1 MKILILY
8 ILILIVI
15 LYNEVVGFYTNTK
28 YTATSSSLSMIL
40 NMPFDDLSLQ
50 IGGSGK
56 AKTIWELLKKGID
69 PLDYNND
76 DGLSNRAKDILLTI
90 LQGQPILPTTVTTET
105 LSGSIYYPS
114 FSYYYYN

>member
-1 MKILILY
+1 M
-8 ILILIVI
+8 IVI

>member
-8 ILILIVI
+8 ILVI

-28 YTATSSSLSMIL
+28 YTGSRSLSMIL

-76 DGLSNRAKDILLTI
+76 DGLSNKAKDILLTI
-90 LQGQPILPTTVTTET
+90 LQGQPLLPTTVTTET

-114 FSYYYYN
+114 FSF

>member
-1 MKILILY
+1 MKILIIY
-8 ILILIVI
+8 ILLI
-15 LYNEVVGFYTNTK
+15 LYNEVVGFYINTK
-28 YTATSSSLSMIL
+28 YTATSSSSSSLSMIL

-76 DGLSNRAKDILLTI
+76 NGLSNKAKDILLTI
-90 LQGQPILPTTVTTET
+90 LQGQPLLPTTVTTET
-105 LSGSIYYPS
+105 LSGSIYYPF
-114 FSYYYYN
+114 FS